1 MNSLIYTPS
10 SLFLSFPSLFFL
22 PPKCNDRIDLIGE
35 TWELH
40 IHHKQNGMESSKAYW
55 RFLFFL
61 VCLITSCKSF
71 HTFVC
76 LSPSYHLPS
85 SCMYD
90 FIDWI
95 GRLFFVFYW
104 FGSVRFGF
112 ILSMFC
118 VCLACLFYCSYATS
132 IYEHT
137 SIHILDLASVVLY
150 ITLFLYHSS
159 ILDRVSSQKDIKL
172 NRQLTANKQ
181 HQDIHTKGQTTNK
194 WQVTKKCCVWY
205 DNNSKI
211 GSDRF
216 NSNKSN
222 SKPNPIHN
230 PPFTHSLFEFLF
242 LFFCPFSIIL
252 SAS

>member
-1 MNSLIYTPS
+1 MQIILYLCLFITFPLPACMILLIELGVCFPFFIGLVRSGLGCTVYVLCLLSLFVLLQLCNWYIRAYIYTYP
-10 SLFLSFPSLFFL
+10 
-22 PPKCNDRIDLIGE
+22 
-35 TWELH
+35 
-40 IHHKQNGMESSKAYW
+40 
-55 RFLFFL
+55 
-61 VCLITSCKSF
+61 
-71 HTFVC
+71 
-76 LSPSYHLPS
+76 
-85 SCMYD
+85 
-90 FIDWI
+90 
-95 GRLFFVFYW
+95 W
-104 FGSVRFGF
+104 FGIGG
-112 ILSMFC
+112 I
-118 VCLACLFYCSYATS
+118 
-132 IYEHT
+132 
-137 SIHILDLASVVLY
+137 

-159 ILDRVSSQKDIKL
+159 ILDRVSSQKKKKKNVKL

-242 LFFCPFSIIL
+242 LFFCSFSIIL